1 VRWKTIEELRCKNC
15 NKVLGKADFEGVIK
29 KKCPRCSSMNIY
41 FQRLGG
47 KVYSFLEHK
56 EK

>member
-15 NKVLGKADFEGVIK
+15 NKVLGEADFEGVIK

-47 KVYSFLEHK
+47 EVYSFLEHK